1 MTLTNAF
8 SMARA
13 GINSAQTGIDLAS
26 RNIAGAT
33 EDNYTKKIQRQSPLV
48 GSNGQSAGLR
58 QHPAIRIV
66 DTNLVKDLR
75 NQAST
80 VENLSQIDIFLGRM
94 ELMFGQP
101 SSELSIGGKLTDLRN
116 AFERLSVTPNLATA
130 QSEVVRKAEQLAI
143 ELNRLSDDVQ
153 SLRLEANNRISD
165 AVDTVNESLNNISDL
180 NAQIRALQGSSS
192 STADLEDQRDLEVSK
207 LAHQMNVK
215 TFTRESGQL
224 AIMTAGS
231 EFLLDQKV
239 QALEFS
245 DSPTVNPGQIL
256 SSIGI
261 DDGLPGS
268 IVAIDESITSGKIA
282 GLMSVRDTL
291 LPQLQDQLDALAFE
305 LAQKLSS
312 ISVSGQSTDLNLFV
326 NSTGE
331 VPNVV
336 DGFSAVIAVNSDIIS
351 DPTLLRDGGAVGTF
365 TSGGIADPSLPLAV
379 VDLFQNN
386 VDFSPA
392 PSDYYATFTNAPTSG
407 ADSIEFVIDGVSHL
421 YTMAFSTTGS
431 NTENCLDEMVTEVN
445 SNFTGLTASHNFSSD
460 GLFKLIFE
468 FDDGGIHDVEINI
481 TDALGGADAFSV
493 VTDQTDGNDVTGL
506 SYDAT
511 FEYYVSEM
519 IGFQANQKADY
530 ANRLSFQEQL
540 FTTLE
545 NRFTDESMVNIDEE
559 LASLVELQSAFT
571 ASARV
576 LTTVQRALDELL
588 GVIN

>member
-33 EDNYTKKIQRQSPLV
+33 EENYTKKIQRQSPLV

-58 QHPAIRIV
+58 QNPAIRIV
-66 DTNLVKDLR
+66 DTNLIKDLR
-75 NQAST
+75 NQSSI
-80 VENLSQIDIFLGRM
+80 VENLSQVDIFLGRM
-94 ELMFGQP
+94 ELMFGEP
-101 SSELSIGGKLTDLRN
+101 ASELSIAGKLTDLRN

-130 QSEVVRKAEQLAI
+130 QSEVVRKAEQLAA
-143 ELNRLSDDVQ
+143 ELNRLSGEVQ

-192 STADLEDQRDLEVSK
+192 STADLEDQRDLEVKK
-207 LAHQMNVK
+207 LAEQMNIK

-224 AIMTAGS
+224 AVMTGGS
-231 EFLLDQKV
+231 QFMLYQKV
-239 QALEFS
+239 QSLEFS
-245 DSPTVNPGQIL
+245 DSPIVTPDQIL

-268 IVAIDESITSGKIA
+268 IVGIEEDITTGKIA
-282 GLMSVRDTL
+282 GLLSVRDTF
-291 LPQLQDQLDALAFE
+291 LPQVQDQLDALAFE

-312 ISVSGQSTDLNLFV
+312 ISVSGQSTDLNIFV
-326 NSTGE
+326 DGVGD
-331 VPNVV
+331 VPSVR
-336 DGFSAVIAVNSDIIS
+336 DGFSAAITVNSDIVA
-351 DPTLLRDGGAVGTF
+351 DPTFLRDGGSVGTF
-365 TSGGIADPSLPLAV
+365 TSGGIADPSLPLAI
-379 VDLFQNN
+379 VDLFQNSA
-386 VDFSPA
+386 DFSGPPA
-392 PSDYYATFTNAPTSG
+392 NYVIPHNSNPTHLQ
-407 ADSIEFVIDGVSHL
+407 IIIDNVVHS
-421 YTMAFSTTGS
+421 YSTILTG
-431 NTENCLDEMVTEVN
+431 NDALDEIVTEVN
-445 SNFTGLTASHNFSSD
+445 ANFSGVTASVASSGSAVD
-460 GLFKLIFE
+460 LT
-468 FDDGGIHDVEINI
+468 FDDGGLHDISVEFNGIAVSISETAAVN
-481 TDALGGADAFSV
+481 TM
-493 VTDQTDGNDVTGL
+493 GL
-506 SYDAT
+506 SEEST
-511 FEYYVSEM
+511 FEGFIAEM